1 MSIINQTSLGVTA
14 TYEDPLK
21 NRKFAL
27 EYFELINLTE
37 I

>member
-14 TYEDPLK
+14 TYENPQK